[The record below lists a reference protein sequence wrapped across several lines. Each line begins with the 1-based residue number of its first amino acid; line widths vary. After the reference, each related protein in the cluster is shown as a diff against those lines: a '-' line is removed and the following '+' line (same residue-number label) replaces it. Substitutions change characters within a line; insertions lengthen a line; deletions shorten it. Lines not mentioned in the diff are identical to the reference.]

1 MVYHTT
7 EMSGKEVN
15 GAVSE
20 FLEGIWFVN
29 CYF

>member
-1 MVYHTT
+1 MVCHTK
-7 EMSGKEVN
+7 EMSGKEVDEA
-15 GAVSE
+15 GSE